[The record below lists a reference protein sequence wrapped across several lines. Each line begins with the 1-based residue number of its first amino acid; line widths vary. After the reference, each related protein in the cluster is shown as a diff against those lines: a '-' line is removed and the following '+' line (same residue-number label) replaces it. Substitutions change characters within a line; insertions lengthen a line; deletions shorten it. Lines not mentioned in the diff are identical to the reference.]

1 MFKAVVK
8 LKIDNAAVQ
17 RKIDKALANSISV
30 KRAAYNK
37 AYGVFR
43 SAKRA
48 MIAAFNRHL
57 ITQEIEAGPTAMN
70 FSGTLGG
77 YGNLYS
83 FIGFH
88 DGDRPTE
95 PLRWLLEQVSMEQTI
110 YRNRKW
116 YFRVRIP
123 DDRDV
128 AGVTP
133 MPWEV
138 GNSWALAVE
147 HYISGLSHYM
157 YKRSDASRSSMGIQL
172 ADENWGEDLPF
183 EGKAYISEILKSFRE
198 KINEAST

>member
-8 LKIDNAAVQ
+8 LKLDHSALR
-17 RKIDKALANSISV
+17 RKIDRALENSISV

-37 AYGVFR
+37 AYGIFR

-48 MIAAFNRHL
+48 MIAEFDRHP

-70 FSGTLGG
+70 ISGTLGG
-77 YGNLYS
+77 YGNLFS

-95 PLRWLLEQVSMEQTI
+95 PLRWLLETVSIEQTV

-116 YFRVRIP
+116 YFRIRVP
-123 DDRDV
+123 NEGDV
-128 AGVTP
+128 ADVTP

-157 YKRSDASRSSMGIQL
+157 YKRSEASRSGMGIQL
-172 ADENWGEDLPF
+172 PDENWGEDLPF
-183 EGKAYISEILKSFRE
+183 EGKEYITEILKNFRE
-198 KINEAST
+198 RINEAST

>member
-1 MFKAVVK
+1 MFRAVVK
-8 LKIDNAAVQ
+8 LKLDNAALQ
-17 RKIDKALANSISV
+17 RKIDKALANSVAV

-37 AYGVFR
+37 AYGIFR

-48 MIAAFNRHL
+48 MIAAFDRHP

-77 YGNLYS
+77 YGNLFS

-95 PLRWLLEQVSMEQTI
+95 PLRWLLEQVSMEQTV

-116 YFRVRIP
+116 YFRVRVP
-123 DDRDV
+123 DSRDV
-128 AGVTP
+128 ESVTP

-157 YKRSDASRSSMGIQL
+157 YTRSVASRSGMGIQL
-172 ADENWGEDLPF
+172 PDENWGADLPF
-183 EGKAYISEILKSFRE
+183 EGKEYISEILKNFRE
-198 KINEAST
+198 RINEASA